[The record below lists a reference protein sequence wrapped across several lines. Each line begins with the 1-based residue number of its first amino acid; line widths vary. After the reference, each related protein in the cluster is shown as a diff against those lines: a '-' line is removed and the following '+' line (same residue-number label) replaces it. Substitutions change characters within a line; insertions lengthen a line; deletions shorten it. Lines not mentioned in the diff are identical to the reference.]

1 LRLTRTDGT
10 SWRMMALVGTG
21 FGPGGIRVPGPK
33 ASTPEG
39 APTTPPSMP
48 RGEPAPLAPPGG
60 QNGV

>member
-1 LRLTRTDGT
+1 
-10 SWRMMALVGTG
+10 MMALVGTG